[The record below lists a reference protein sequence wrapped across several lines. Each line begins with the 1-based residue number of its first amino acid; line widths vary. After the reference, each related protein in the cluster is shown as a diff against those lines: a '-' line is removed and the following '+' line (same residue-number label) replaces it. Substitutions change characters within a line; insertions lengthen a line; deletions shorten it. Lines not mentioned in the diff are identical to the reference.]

1 MKVNSIDIF
10 CEIIDNFGDIGVVY
24 RISKELKKI
33 FQNVRIRIVL
43 NRLEEFKAINKKVKD
58 VDYQEIED
66 IGVVYRISKELKKIF
81 QNVRIRIV
89 LNRLEEFKAINKKVK
104 DVDYQEIDGLI
115 CVTEKYVKENMESF
129 GVSDVFIEA
138 FGCNVPEE
146 YVKAA
151 KENSKLWINLEYL
164 SGEKWIEDFH
174 LCESLIDSKTL
185 KKIFFMPGFS
195 EKSGGV
201 IIDSGFLERMKYGK
215 ENRDEVF
222 KKYFKDFD
230 LKDKFIG
237 TVFSYEK
244 NFGVIIDSGFLERM
258 KYGKENRDEVF
269 KKYFKDFDLKD
280 KFIGTVFSYEKNF
293 ENLLETL
300 KNYEKE
306 TVLLLMGE
314 KTQKS
319 FSEILKK
326 NLTEDYGNIVKYG
339 KITMIYSDFFSQ
351 EEYEEIISASDFNFT
366 RGEDSFVRGT
376 EDYGNI
382 VKYGKITMIYSDFFS
397 QEEYEEI
404 ISASDFNFTRGEDSF
419 VRGIILGKPFMW
431 HIYLQEEKAH
441 MDKIKAFTERFKESI
456 KVSEEEKNIIE
467 SYCNLLEDYNDRDKN
482 SLEKG
487 KEDFRIFF
495 EKFEEINR
503 ICEKYSKFLL
513 EKCNL
518 VKKLYKYIQEY

>member
-10 CEIIDNFGDIGVVY
+10 CEIIDNFG
-24 RISKELKKI
+24 
-33 FQNVRIRIVL
+33 
-43 NRLEEFKAINKKVKD
+43 
-58 VDYQEIED
+58 D

-244 NFGVIIDSGFLERM
+244 NF
-258 KYGKENRDEVF
+258 
-269 KKYFKDFDLKD
+269 
-280 KFIGTVFSYEKNF
+280 

-300 KNYEKE
+300 KNYKKE

-326 NLTEDYGNIVKYG
+326 NL
-339 KITMIYSDFFSQ
+339 
-351 EEYEEIISASDFNFT
+351 
-366 RGEDSFVRGT
+366 T

-441 MDKIKAFTERFKESI
+441 MDKIKAFTERFKESVE
-456 KVSEEEKNIIE
+456 VSEEEKNIIE

-495 EKFEEINR
+495 EKFEEIDR

>member
-58 VDYQEIED
+58 T
-66 IGVVYRISKELKKIF
+66 
-81 QNVRIRIV
+81 
-89 LNRLEEFKAINKKVK
+89 
-104 DVDYQEIDGLI
+104 DYQEIDGLI

-201 IIDSGFLERMKYGK
+201 IIDSGFLERMK
-215 ENRDEVF
+215 F
-222 KKYFKDFD
+222 
-230 LKDKFIG
+230 
-237 TVFSYEK
+237 
-244 NFGVIIDSGFLERM
+244 
-258 KYGKENRDEVF
+258 GKENRDEVF

-306 TVLLLMGE
+306 TILLLMGE

-326 NLTEDYGNIVKYG
+326 NL
-339 KITMIYSDFFSQ
+339 
-351 EEYEEIISASDFNFT
+351 
-366 RGEDSFVRGT
+366 T

-441 MDKIKAFTERFKESI
+441 MDKIKAFTERIKESVE
-456 KVSEEEKNIIE
+456 VSEEEKNIIE

-482 SLEKG
+482 FLEKG

-495 EKFEEINR
+495 EKFEEIDR

>member
-58 VDYQEIED
+58 T
-66 IGVVYRISKELKKIF
+66 
-81 QNVRIRIV
+81 
-89 LNRLEEFKAINKKVK
+89 
-104 DVDYQEIDGLI
+104 DYQEIDGLI
-115 CVTEKYVKENMESF
+115 CVTEKYVKENIETF

-201 IIDSGFLERMKYGK
+201 IIDSGFLERMK
-215 ENRDEVF
+215 F
-222 KKYFKDFD
+222 
-230 LKDKFIG
+230 
-237 TVFSYEK
+237 
-244 NFGVIIDSGFLERM
+244 
-258 KYGKENRDEVF
+258 GKENRDEVF

-326 NLTEDYGNIVKYG
+326 NL
-339 KITMIYSDFFSQ
+339 
-351 EEYEEIISASDFNFT
+351 
-366 RGEDSFVRGT
+366 T

-495 EKFEEINR
+495 EKFEEIDR

>member
-58 VDYQEIED
+58 T
-66 IGVVYRISKELKKIF
+66 
-81 QNVRIRIV
+81 
-89 LNRLEEFKAINKKVK
+89 
-104 DVDYQEIDGLI
+104 DYQEIDGLI

-185 KKIFFMPGFS
+185 KKIFFMPGFN
-195 EKSGGV
+195 EKSG
-201 IIDSGFLERMKYGK
+201 
-215 ENRDEVF
+215 
-222 KKYFKDFD
+222 
-230 LKDKFIG
+230 
-237 TVFSYEK
+237 
-244 NFGVIIDSGFLERM
+244 GVIIDSGFLERM

-326 NLTEDYGNIVKYG
+326 NLI
-339 KITMIYSDFFSQ
+339 
-351 EEYEEIISASDFNFT
+351 
-366 RGEDSFVRGT
+366 

-441 MDKIKAFTERFKESI
+441 MDKIKAFTERFKESVE
-456 KVSEEEKNIIE
+456 VSEEEKNIIE

-495 EKFEEINR
+495 EKFEEIDR

>member
-10 CEIIDNFGDIGVVY
+10 CEIIDNFG
-24 RISKELKKI
+24 
-33 FQNVRIRIVL
+33 
-43 NRLEEFKAINKKVKD
+43 
-58 VDYQEIED
+58 D

-201 IIDSGFLERMKYGK
+201 IIDSGFLERMKFGK
-215 ENRDEVF
+215 ENRDEV
-222 KKYFKDFD
+222 
-230 LKDKFIG
+230 L
-237 TVFSYEK
+237 
-244 NFGVIIDSGFLERM
+244 
-258 KYGKENRDEVF
+258 

-300 KNYEKE
+300 KNYKKE

-326 NLTEDYGNIVKYG
+326 NL
-339 KITMIYSDFFSQ
+339 
-351 EEYEEIISASDFNFT
+351 
-366 RGEDSFVRGT
+366 T

-441 MDKIKAFTERFKESI
+441 MDKIKAFTERFKESVE
-456 KVSEEEKNIIE
+456 VSEEEKEIIE

-495 EKFEEINR
+495 EKFEEIDR

>member
-58 VDYQEIED
+58 T
-66 IGVVYRISKELKKIF
+66 
-81 QNVRIRIV
+81 
-89 LNRLEEFKAINKKVK
+89 
-104 DVDYQEIDGLI
+104 DYQEIDGLI
-115 CVTEKYVKENMESF
+115 CVTEKYVKENIETF

-146 YVKAA
+146 YVKQA

-185 KKIFFMPGFS
+185 KKIFFMPGFN

-201 IIDSGFLERMKYGK
+201 IIDSGFLERMKFGK
-215 ENRDEVF
+215 ENRDE
-222 KKYFKDFD
+222 
-230 LKDKFIG
+230 I
-237 TVFSYEK
+237 
-244 NFGVIIDSGFLERM
+244 
-258 KYGKENRDEVF
+258 F

-366 RGEDSFVRGT
+366 RGEDSFVRG
-376 EDYGNI
+376 
-382 VKYGKITMIYSDFFS
+382 
-397 QEEYEEI
+397 
-404 ISASDFNFTRGEDSF
+404 
-419 VRGIILGKPFMW
+419 IILGKPFMW

-441 MDKIKAFTERFKESI
+441 MDKIKAFTERFKESVE
-456 KVSEEEKNIIE
+456 VSEEEKNIIE

-495 EKFEEINR
+495 EKFEEIDR

>member
-58 VDYQEIED
+58 I
-66 IGVVYRISKELKKIF
+66 
-81 QNVRIRIV
+81 
-89 LNRLEEFKAINKKVK
+89 
-104 DVDYQEIDGLI
+104 DYQEIDGLI
-115 CVTEKYVKENMESF
+115 CVTEKYVKENIEIF

-201 IIDSGFLERMKYGK
+201 IIDSGFLERMK
-215 ENRDEVF
+215 F
-222 KKYFKDFD
+222 
-230 LKDKFIG
+230 
-237 TVFSYEK
+237 
-244 NFGVIIDSGFLERM
+244 
-258 KYGKENRDEVF
+258 GKENRDEVF

-366 RGEDSFVRGT
+366 RGEDSFVRG
-376 EDYGNI
+376 
-382 VKYGKITMIYSDFFS
+382 
-397 QEEYEEI
+397 
-404 ISASDFNFTRGEDSF
+404 
-419 VRGIILGKPFMW
+419 IILGKPFMW

-441 MDKIKAFTERFKESI
+441 MDKIKAFTERFKESVE
-456 KVSEEEKNIIE
+456 VSEEEKNIIE
-467 SYCNLLEDYNDRDKN
+467 SYCNLLEDYNNRDKN

-495 EKFEEINR
+495 EKFEEIDR

>member
-1 MKVNSIDIF
+1 MTPNSIDIF
-10 CEIIDNFGDIGVVY
+10 CDVIDNFGDIGVVY
-24 RISKELKKI
+24 RFAKEMKI
-33 FQNVRIRIVL
+33 LYSDSRIRVIL
-43 NRLEEFKAINKKVKD
+43 NKLDELVKINKEAERVNIQD
-58 VDYQEIED
+58 INGVTYIYED
-66 IGVVYRISKELKKIF
+66 FFKKNF
-81 QNVRIRIV
+81 SQ
-89 LNRLEEFKAINKKVK
+89 
-104 DVDYQEIDGLI
+104 
-115 CVTEKYVKENMESF
+115 F
-129 GVSDVFIEA
+129 GVSDIMIEA
-138 FGCNVPEE
+138 FGCNIFDD
-146 YVKAA
+146 YVDEA
-151 KENSKLWINLEYL
+151 KEKSKLWINLEYL
-164 SGEKWIEDFH
+164 SGEKWVEDFH
-174 LCESLIDSKTL
+174 LNQSLINSKTL
-185 KKIFFMPGFS
+185 KKIFYMPGFS
-195 EKSGGV
+195 KKSGGV
-201 IIDSGFLERMKYGK
+201 LIDSEFLKNKEYGL
-215 ENRDEVF
+215 NHRDEVL
-222 KKYFKDFD
+222 KEYFPDIDF
-230 LKDKFIG
+230 
-237 TVFSYEK
+237 E
-244 NFGVIIDSGFLERM
+244 
-258 KYGKENRDEVF
+258 GKLV
-269 KKYFKDFDLKD
+269 
-280 KFIGTVFSYEKNF
+280 GTVFSYEKNF

-300 KNYEKE
+300 KNYKKE

-326 NLTEDYGNIVKYG
+326 NL
-339 KITMIYSDFFSQ
+339 
-351 EEYEEIISASDFNFT
+351 
-366 RGEDSFVRGT
+366 T

-441 MDKIKAFTERFKESI
+441 MDKIKAFTERFKESVE
-456 KVSEEEKNIIE
+456 VSEEEKEIIE

-495 EKFEEINR
+495 EKFEEIDR

>member
-58 VDYQEIED
+58 VDYQEI
-66 IGVVYRISKELKKIF
+66 
-81 QNVRIRIV
+81 
-89 LNRLEEFKAINKKVK
+89 
-104 DVDYQEIDGLI
+104 DGLI
-115 CVTEKYVKENMESF
+115 CVTEKYVKENIETF

-138 FGCNVPEE
+138 FGCNVSEE

-201 IIDSGFLERMKYGK
+201 IIDSGFLERMKFGK

-230 LKDKFIG
+230 LKG
-237 TVFSYEK
+237 
-244 NFGVIIDSGFLERM
+244 
-258 KYGKENRDEVF
+258 
-269 KKYFKDFDLKD
+269 

-366 RGEDSFVRGT
+366 RGEDSFVRG
-376 EDYGNI
+376 
-382 VKYGKITMIYSDFFS
+382 
-397 QEEYEEI
+397 
-404 ISASDFNFTRGEDSF
+404 
-419 VRGIILGKPFMW
+419 IILGKPFMW

-456 KVSEEEKNIIE
+456 EVSEEEKEIIE

>member
-58 VDYQEIED
+58 T
-66 IGVVYRISKELKKIF
+66 
-81 QNVRIRIV
+81 
-89 LNRLEEFKAINKKVK
+89 
-104 DVDYQEIDGLI
+104 DYQEIDGLI
-115 CVTEKYVKENMESF
+115 CVTEKYVKENIETF

-138 FGCNVPEE
+138 FGCNVSEE
-146 YVKAA
+146 YVKQA

-201 IIDSGFLERMKYGK
+201 IIDSGFLERMK
-215 ENRDEVF
+215 F
-222 KKYFKDFD
+222 
-230 LKDKFIG
+230 
-237 TVFSYEK
+237 
-244 NFGVIIDSGFLERM
+244 
-258 KYGKENRDEVF
+258 GKENRDEVF

-366 RGEDSFVRGT
+366 RGEDSFVRG
-376 EDYGNI
+376 
-382 VKYGKITMIYSDFFS
+382 
-397 QEEYEEI
+397 I
-404 ISASDFNFTRGEDSF
+404 IS
-419 VRGIILGKPFMW
+419 GKPFMW

-441 MDKIKAFTERFKESI
+441 MDKIKAFTERFKESVE
-456 KVSEEEKNIIE
+456 VSEEEKNIIE

>member
-10 CEIIDNFGDIGVVY
+10 CEIIDNFG
-24 RISKELKKI
+24 
-33 FQNVRIRIVL
+33 
-43 NRLEEFKAINKKVKD
+43 
-58 VDYQEIED
+58 D

-244 NFGVIIDSGFLERM
+244 NF
-258 KYGKENRDEVF
+258 
-269 KKYFKDFDLKD
+269 
-280 KFIGTVFSYEKNF
+280 

-366 RGEDSFVRGT
+366 RGEDSFVRG
-376 EDYGNI
+376 
-382 VKYGKITMIYSDFFS
+382 
-397 QEEYEEI
+397 
-404 ISASDFNFTRGEDSF
+404 
-419 VRGIILGKPFMW
+419 IILGKPFMW

-441 MDKIKAFTERFKESI
+441 MDKIKAFTERIKESVE
-456 KVSEEEKNIIE
+456 VSEEEKNIIE

-495 EKFEEINR
+495 EKFEEIDR

>member
-10 CEIIDNFGDIGVVY
+10 CEIIDNFG
-24 RISKELKKI
+24 
-33 FQNVRIRIVL
+33 
-43 NRLEEFKAINKKVKD
+43 
-58 VDYQEIED
+58 D

-146 YVKAA
+146 YVKTA

-201 IIDSGFLERMKYGK
+201 IIDSGFLERMKFGK
-215 ENRDEVF
+215 ENRDEV
-222 KKYFKDFD
+222 
-230 LKDKFIG
+230 L
-237 TVFSYEK
+237 
-244 NFGVIIDSGFLERM
+244 
-258 KYGKENRDEVF
+258 

-366 RGEDSFVRGT
+366 RGEDSFVRG
-376 EDYGNI
+376 
-382 VKYGKITMIYSDFFS
+382 
-397 QEEYEEI
+397 
-404 ISASDFNFTRGEDSF
+404 
-419 VRGIILGKPFMW
+419 IILGKPFMW

-441 MDKIKAFTERFKESI
+441 MDKIKAFTERFKESVE
-456 KVSEEEKNIIE
+456 VSEEEKNIIE

-487 KEDFRIFF
+487 KEDFKIFF
-495 EKFEEINR
+495 EKFEEIDR

>member
-58 VDYQEIED
+58 T
-66 IGVVYRISKELKKIF
+66 
-81 QNVRIRIV
+81 
-89 LNRLEEFKAINKKVK
+89 
-104 DVDYQEIDGLI
+104 DYQEIDGLI
-115 CVTEKYVKENMESF
+115 CVTEKYVKENIETF

-146 YVKAA
+146 YVKQA

-195 EKSGGV
+195 EKSG
-201 IIDSGFLERMKYGK
+201 
-215 ENRDEVF
+215 
-222 KKYFKDFD
+222 
-230 LKDKFIG
+230 
-237 TVFSYEK
+237 
-244 NFGVIIDSGFLERM
+244 GVIIDSGFLERM

-366 RGEDSFVRGT
+366 RGEDSFVRG
-376 EDYGNI
+376 
-382 VKYGKITMIYSDFFS
+382 
-397 QEEYEEI
+397 I
-404 ISASDFNFTRGEDSF
+404 IS
-419 VRGIILGKPFMW
+419 GKPFMW

-441 MDKIKAFTERFKESI
+441 MDKIKAFTERFKESVE
-456 KVSEEEKNIIE
+456 VSEEEKNIIE

-495 EKFEEINR
+495 EKFEEIDR

>member
-10 CEIIDNFGDIGVVY
+10 CEIIDNFG
-24 RISKELKKI
+24 
-33 FQNVRIRIVL
+33 
-43 NRLEEFKAINKKVKD
+43 
-58 VDYQEIED
+58 D

-201 IIDSGFLERMKYGK
+201 IIDSGFLERMK
-215 ENRDEVF
+215 F
-222 KKYFKDFD
+222 
-230 LKDKFIG
+230 
-237 TVFSYEK
+237 
-244 NFGVIIDSGFLERM
+244 
-258 KYGKENRDEVF
+258 GKENRDEVF

-366 RGEDSFVRGT
+366 RGEDSFVRG
-376 EDYGNI
+376 
-382 VKYGKITMIYSDFFS
+382 
-397 QEEYEEI
+397 
-404 ISASDFNFTRGEDSF
+404 
-419 VRGIILGKPFMW
+419 IILGKPFMW

-441 MDKIKAFTERFKESI
+441 MDKIKAFTERFKESVE
-456 KVSEEEKNIIE
+456 VSEEEKEIIE
-467 SYCNLLEDYNDRDKN
+467 NYCNLLEDYNDRDKN

-495 EKFEEINR
+495 EKFEEIDR

>member
-43 NRLEEFKAINKKVKD
+43 NRIEEFKAINKKVKD
-58 VDYQEIED
+58 T
-66 IGVVYRISKELKKIF
+66 
-81 QNVRIRIV
+81 
-89 LNRLEEFKAINKKVK
+89 
-104 DVDYQEIDGLI
+104 DYQEIDGLI
-115 CVTEKYVKENMESF
+115 CVTEKYVKDNIKTF

-146 YVKAA
+146 YVKQA

-174 LCESLIDSKTL
+174 LCQSLIDSKIL

-222 KKYFKDFD
+222 KKYFKD
-230 LKDKFIG
+230 L
-237 TVFSYEK
+237 
-244 NFGVIIDSGFLERM
+244 
-258 KYGKENRDEVF
+258 
-269 KKYFKDFDLKD
+269 DLKD

-339 KITMIYSDFFSQ
+339 KITMVYS
-351 EEYEEIISASDFNFT
+351 
-366 RGEDSFVRGT
+366 G
-376 EDYGNI
+376 
-382 VKYGKITMIYSDFFS
+382 FFS

-419 VRGIILGKPFMW
+419 VRGIVLGKPFMW

-456 KVSEEEKNIIE
+456 KVSEEERKIME

-487 KEDFRIFF
+487 KEDFKIFF
-495 EKFEEINR
+495 EKFQEIDT

>member
-58 VDYQEIED
+58 T
-66 IGVVYRISKELKKIF
+66 
-81 QNVRIRIV
+81 
-89 LNRLEEFKAINKKVK
+89 
-104 DVDYQEIDGLI
+104 DYQEIDGLI
-115 CVTEKYVKENMESF
+115 CVTEKYVKENIETF

-146 YVKAA
+146 YVKQA

-244 NFGVIIDSGFLERM
+244 NF
-258 KYGKENRDEVF
+258 
-269 KKYFKDFDLKD
+269 
-280 KFIGTVFSYEKNF
+280 

-300 KNYEKE
+300 KNYKKE

-326 NLTEDYGNIVKYG
+326 NL
-339 KITMIYSDFFSQ
+339 
-351 EEYEEIISASDFNFT
+351 
-366 RGEDSFVRGT
+366 T

-441 MDKIKAFTERFKESI
+441 MDKIKAFTERFKESVE
-456 KVSEEEKNIIE
+456 VSEEEKNIME

-495 EKFEEINR
+495 EKFEEIDR

>member
-58 VDYQEIED
+58 VDYQEI
-66 IGVVYRISKELKKIF
+66 
-81 QNVRIRIV
+81 
-89 LNRLEEFKAINKKVK
+89 
-104 DVDYQEIDGLI
+104 DGLI
-115 CVTEKYVKENMESF
+115 CVTEKYVKENIETF

-146 YVKAA
+146 YVKQA

-174 LCESLIDSKTL
+174 LCESLIDSKML

-195 EKSGGV
+195 EKSG
-201 IIDSGFLERMKYGK
+201 
-215 ENRDEVF
+215 
-222 KKYFKDFD
+222 
-230 LKDKFIG
+230 
-237 TVFSYEK
+237 
-244 NFGVIIDSGFLERM
+244 GVIIDSGFLERM

-366 RGEDSFVRGT
+366 RGEDSFVRG
-376 EDYGNI
+376 
-382 VKYGKITMIYSDFFS
+382 
-397 QEEYEEI
+397 
-404 ISASDFNFTRGEDSF
+404 
-419 VRGIILGKPFMW
+419 IILGKPFMW

-441 MDKIKAFTERFKESI
+441 MDKIKAFTERFKESVE
-456 KVSEEEKNIIE
+456 VSEEEKNIIE

-495 EKFEEINR
+495 EKFEEIDR

>member
-1 MKVNSIDIF
+1 MKVNSIDVF

-43 NRLEEFKAINKKVKD
+43 NKLEEFKAINKKVKD
-58 VDYQEIED
+58 T
-66 IGVVYRISKELKKIF
+66 
-81 QNVRIRIV
+81 
-89 LNRLEEFKAINKKVK
+89 
-104 DVDYQEIDGLI
+104 DYQEIDDLI
-115 CVTEKYVKENMESF
+115 CVTEKYVKENIETF

-244 NFGVIIDSGFLERM
+244 NF
-258 KYGKENRDEVF
+258 
-269 KKYFKDFDLKD
+269 
-280 KFIGTVFSYEKNF
+280 

-300 KNYEKE
+300 KNYKKE
-306 TVLLLMGE
+306 TILLLMGE

-326 NLTEDYGNIVKYG
+326 NL
-339 KITMIYSDFFSQ
+339 
-351 EEYEEIISASDFNFT
+351 
-366 RGEDSFVRGT
+366 T

-456 KVSEEEKNIIE
+456 EVSEEEKEIIE

>member
-58 VDYQEIED
+58 T
-66 IGVVYRISKELKKIF
+66 
-81 QNVRIRIV
+81 
-89 LNRLEEFKAINKKVK
+89 
-104 DVDYQEIDGLI
+104 DYQEIDGLI
-115 CVTEKYVKENMESF
+115 CVTEKYVKENIETF

-146 YVKAA
+146 YVKQA

-195 EKSGGV
+195 EKSG
-201 IIDSGFLERMKYGK
+201 
-215 ENRDEVF
+215 
-222 KKYFKDFD
+222 
-230 LKDKFIG
+230 
-237 TVFSYEK
+237 
-244 NFGVIIDSGFLERM
+244 GVIIDSGFLERM

-366 RGEDSFVRGT
+366 RGEDSFVRG
-376 EDYGNI
+376 
-382 VKYGKITMIYSDFFS
+382 
-397 QEEYEEI
+397 
-404 ISASDFNFTRGEDSF
+404 
-419 VRGIILGKPFMW
+419 IILGKPFMW

-441 MDKIKAFTERFKESI
+441 MDKIKAFTERFKESVE
-456 KVSEEEKNIIE
+456 VSEEEKEIIE
-467 SYCNLLEDYNDRDKN
+467 NYCNLLEDYNDRDKN

>member
-58 VDYQEIED
+58 T
-66 IGVVYRISKELKKIF
+66 
-81 QNVRIRIV
+81 
-89 LNRLEEFKAINKKVK
+89 
-104 DVDYQEIDGLI
+104 DYQEIDGLI

-201 IIDSGFLERMKYGK
+201 IIDSGFLERMKFGK
-215 ENRDEVF
+215 ENRDEV
-222 KKYFKDFD
+222 
-230 LKDKFIG
+230 L
-237 TVFSYEK
+237 
-244 NFGVIIDSGFLERM
+244 
-258 KYGKENRDEVF
+258 

-366 RGEDSFVRGT
+366 RGEDSFVRG
-376 EDYGNI
+376 
-382 VKYGKITMIYSDFFS
+382 
-397 QEEYEEI
+397 
-404 ISASDFNFTRGEDSF
+404 
-419 VRGIILGKPFMW
+419 IILGKPFMW

-441 MDKIKAFTERFKESI
+441 MDKIKAFTERFKESVE
-456 KVSEEEKNIIE
+456 VSEEEKEIIE
-467 SYCNLLEDYNDRDKN
+467 NYCNLLEDYNDRDKN

>member
-58 VDYQEIED
+58 T
-66 IGVVYRISKELKKIF
+66 
-81 QNVRIRIV
+81 
-89 LNRLEEFKAINKKVK
+89 
-104 DVDYQEIDGLI
+104 DYQEIDGLI
-115 CVTEKYVKENMESF
+115 CVTEKYVKENIETF

-146 YVKAA
+146 YVKQA

-222 KKYFKDFD
+222 KKYFK
-230 LKDKFIG
+230 
-237 TVFSYEK
+237 
-244 NFGVIIDSGFLERM
+244 N
-258 KYGKENRDEVF
+258 
-269 KKYFKDFDLKD
+269 FDLKD

-366 RGEDSFVRGT
+366 RGEDSFVRG
-376 EDYGNI
+376 
-382 VKYGKITMIYSDFFS
+382 
-397 QEEYEEI
+397 
-404 ISASDFNFTRGEDSF
+404 
-419 VRGIILGKPFMW
+419 IILGKPFMW

-441 MDKIKAFTERFKESI
+441 MDKIKAFTERFKESVE
-456 KVSEEEKNIIE
+456 VSEEEKNIIE

-495 EKFEEINR
+495 EKFEEIDR

>member
-58 VDYQEIED
+58 T
-66 IGVVYRISKELKKIF
+66 
-81 QNVRIRIV
+81 
-89 LNRLEEFKAINKKVK
+89 
-104 DVDYQEIDGLI
+104 DYQEIDGLI
-115 CVTEKYVKENMESF
+115 CVTEKYVKENIETF

-146 YVKAA
+146 YVKQA

-244 NFGVIIDSGFLERM
+244 NFES
-258 KYGKENRDEVF
+258 
-269 KKYFKDFDLKD
+269 
-280 KFIGTVFSYEKNF
+280 
-293 ENLLETL
+293 LLETL

-366 RGEDSFVRGT
+366 RGEDSFVRG
-376 EDYGNI
+376 
-382 VKYGKITMIYSDFFS
+382 
-397 QEEYEEI
+397 
-404 ISASDFNFTRGEDSF
+404 
-419 VRGIILGKPFMW
+419 IILGKPFMW

-441 MDKIKAFTERFKESI
+441 MDKIKAFTERFKESVE
-456 KVSEEEKNIIE
+456 VSEEEKNIME
-467 SYCNLLEDYNDRDKN
+467 SYCNLLEDYNDRNKN

-495 EKFEEINR
+495 EKFEEIDR

>member
-1 MKVNSIDIF
+1 MKVNSIDVF

-58 VDYQEIED
+58 T
-66 IGVVYRISKELKKIF
+66 
-81 QNVRIRIV
+81 
-89 LNRLEEFKAINKKVK
+89 
-104 DVDYQEIDGLI
+104 DYQEIDGLI
-115 CVTEKYVKENMESF
+115 CVTEKYVKENIETF

-146 YVKAA
+146 YVKQA

-174 LCESLIDSKTL
+174 LCESLIDSKML

-201 IIDSGFLERMKYGK
+201 IIDSDFLERMK
-215 ENRDEVF
+215 F
-222 KKYFKDFD
+222 
-230 LKDKFIG
+230 
-237 TVFSYEK
+237 
-244 NFGVIIDSGFLERM
+244 
-258 KYGKENRDEVF
+258 GKENRDEVF

-306 TVLLLMGE
+306 TILLLMGE

-326 NLTEDYGNIVKYG
+326 NL
-339 KITMIYSDFFSQ
+339 
-351 EEYEEIISASDFNFT
+351 
-366 RGEDSFVRGT
+366 T

-441 MDKIKAFTERFKESI
+441 MDKIKAFTERFKESVE
-456 KVSEEEKNIIE
+456 VSEEEKNIIE

-495 EKFEEINR
+495 EKIEEINR

>member
-10 CEIIDNFGDIGVVY
+10 CEIIDNFG
-24 RISKELKKI
+24 
-33 FQNVRIRIVL
+33 
-43 NRLEEFKAINKKVKD
+43 
-58 VDYQEIED
+58 D

-244 NFGVIIDSGFLERM
+244 NF
-258 KYGKENRDEVF
+258 
-269 KKYFKDFDLKD
+269 
-280 KFIGTVFSYEKNF
+280 

-306 TVLLLMGE
+306 TILLLMGE

-326 NLTEDYGNIVKYG
+326 NL
-339 KITMIYSDFFSQ
+339 
-351 EEYEEIISASDFNFT
+351 
-366 RGEDSFVRGT
+366 T

-441 MDKIKAFTERFKESI
+441 MDKIKAFTERFKESVE
-456 KVSEEEKNIIE
+456 VSEEEKNIIE

-495 EKFEEINR
+495 EKFEEIDR

>member
-58 VDYQEIED
+58 T
-66 IGVVYRISKELKKIF
+66 
-81 QNVRIRIV
+81 
-89 LNRLEEFKAINKKVK
+89 
-104 DVDYQEIDGLI
+104 DYQEIDGLI
-115 CVTEKYVKENMESF
+115 CVTEKYVKENIETF

-146 YVKAA
+146 YVKQA

-195 EKSGGV
+195 EKSG
-201 IIDSGFLERMKYGK
+201 
-215 ENRDEVF
+215 
-222 KKYFKDFD
+222 
-230 LKDKFIG
+230 
-237 TVFSYEK
+237 
-244 NFGVIIDSGFLERM
+244 GVIIDSGFLERM

-366 RGEDSFVRGT
+366 RGEDSFVRG
-376 EDYGNI
+376 
-382 VKYGKITMIYSDFFS
+382 
-397 QEEYEEI
+397 
-404 ISASDFNFTRGEDSF
+404 
-419 VRGIILGKPFMW
+419 IILGKPFMW

-441 MDKIKAFTERFKESI
+441 MDKIKAFTERFKESVE
-456 KVSEEEKNIIE
+456 VSEEEKNIIE

-487 KEDFRIFF
+487 KEDFKIFF
-495 EKFEEINR
+495 EKFQEIDR

>member
-58 VDYQEIED
+58 T
-66 IGVVYRISKELKKIF
+66 
-81 QNVRIRIV
+81 
-89 LNRLEEFKAINKKVK
+89 
-104 DVDYQEIDGLI
+104 DYQEIDGLI
-115 CVTEKYVKENMESF
+115 CVTEKYVKENIETF

-138 FGCNVPEE
+138 FGCNVSEE
-146 YVKAA
+146 YVKQA

-174 LCESLIDSKTL
+174 LCESLIDSKML

-195 EKSGGV
+195 EKSG
-201 IIDSGFLERMKYGK
+201 
-215 ENRDEVF
+215 
-222 KKYFKDFD
+222 
-230 LKDKFIG
+230 
-237 TVFSYEK
+237 
-244 NFGVIIDSGFLERM
+244 GVIIDSGFLERM

-366 RGEDSFVRGT
+366 RGEDSFVRG
-376 EDYGNI
+376 
-382 VKYGKITMIYSDFFS
+382 
-397 QEEYEEI
+397 
-404 ISASDFNFTRGEDSF
+404 
-419 VRGIILGKPFMW
+419 IILGKPFMW

-441 MDKIKAFTERFKESI
+441 MDKIKAFTERFKESVE
-456 KVSEEEKNIIE
+456 VSEEEKNIIE

-495 EKFEEINR
+495 EKFEEIDR

>member
-10 CEIIDNFGDIGVVY
+10 CEIIDNFG
-24 RISKELKKI
+24 
-33 FQNVRIRIVL
+33 
-43 NRLEEFKAINKKVKD
+43 
-58 VDYQEIED
+58 D

-237 TVFSYEK
+237 T
-244 NFGVIIDSGFLERM
+244 I
-258 KYGKENRDEVF
+258 
-269 KKYFKDFDLKD
+269 
-280 KFIGTVFSYEKNF
+280 FSYEKNF

-366 RGEDSFVRGT
+366 RGEDSFVRG
-376 EDYGNI
+376 
-382 VKYGKITMIYSDFFS
+382 
-397 QEEYEEI
+397 
-404 ISASDFNFTRGEDSF
+404 
-419 VRGIILGKPFMW
+419 IILGKPFMW

-441 MDKIKAFTERFKESI
+441 MDKIKAFTERFKESVE
-456 KVSEEEKNIIE
+456 VSEEEKEIIE
-467 SYCNLLEDYNDRDKN
+467 NYCNLLEDYNDRDKN

>member
-58 VDYQEIED
+58 T
-66 IGVVYRISKELKKIF
+66 
-81 QNVRIRIV
+81 
-89 LNRLEEFKAINKKVK
+89 
-104 DVDYQEIDGLI
+104 DYQEIDGLI
-115 CVTEKYVKENMESF
+115 CVTEKYVKENIETF

-146 YVKAA
+146 YVKQA

-195 EKSGGV
+195 EKSG
-201 IIDSGFLERMKYGK
+201 
-215 ENRDEVF
+215 
-222 KKYFKDFD
+222 
-230 LKDKFIG
+230 
-237 TVFSYEK
+237 
-244 NFGVIIDSGFLERM
+244 GVIIDSGFLERM

-366 RGEDSFVRGT
+366 RGEDSFVRG
-376 EDYGNI
+376 
-382 VKYGKITMIYSDFFS
+382 
-397 QEEYEEI
+397 
-404 ISASDFNFTRGEDSF
+404 
-419 VRGIILGKPFMW
+419 IILGKPFMW

-441 MDKIKAFTERFKESI
+441 MDKIKAFTERFKESVE
-456 KVSEEEKNIIE
+456 VSEEEKNIIE

-495 EKFEEINR
+495 EKFEEIDR

-518 VKKLYKYIQEY
+518 VKKIYNYIQEF

>member
-10 CEIIDNFGDIGVVY
+10 CEIIDNFG
-24 RISKELKKI
+24 
-33 FQNVRIRIVL
+33 
-43 NRLEEFKAINKKVKD
+43 
-58 VDYQEIED
+58 D

-201 IIDSGFLERMKYGK
+201 IIDSGFLERMKFGK
-215 ENRDEVF
+215 ENRDEV
-222 KKYFKDFD
+222 
-230 LKDKFIG
+230 L
-237 TVFSYEK
+237 
-244 NFGVIIDSGFLERM
+244 
-258 KYGKENRDEVF
+258 

-366 RGEDSFVRGT
+366 RGEDSFVRG
-376 EDYGNI
+376 
-382 VKYGKITMIYSDFFS
+382 
-397 QEEYEEI
+397 
-404 ISASDFNFTRGEDSF
+404 
-419 VRGIILGKPFMW
+419 IILGKPFMW

-441 MDKIKAFTERFKESI
+441 MDKIKAFTERFKESVE
-456 KVSEEEKNIIE
+456 VSEEEKNIIE

-487 KEDFRIFF
+487 KENFRIFF

>member
-58 VDYQEIED
+58 T
-66 IGVVYRISKELKKIF
+66 
-81 QNVRIRIV
+81 
-89 LNRLEEFKAINKKVK
+89 
-104 DVDYQEIDGLI
+104 DYQEIDGLI
-115 CVTEKYVKENMESF
+115 CVTEKYVKENIETF

-201 IIDSGFLERMKYGK
+201 IIDSGFLERMK
-215 ENRDEVF
+215 F
-222 KKYFKDFD
+222 
-230 LKDKFIG
+230 
-237 TVFSYEK
+237 
-244 NFGVIIDSGFLERM
+244 
-258 KYGKENRDEVF
+258 GKENRDEVF

-300 KNYEKE
+300 KNYKKE

-339 KITMIYSDFFSQ
+339 KITMIYS
-351 EEYEEIISASDFNFT
+351 N
-366 RGEDSFVRGT
+366 
-376 EDYGNI
+376 
-382 VKYGKITMIYSDFFS
+382 FFS

-441 MDKIKAFTERFKESI
+441 MDKIKAFTERFKESVE
-456 KVSEEEKNIIE
+456 VSEEEKNIIE

-487 KEDFRIFF
+487 KEDFKIFF
-495 EKFEEINR
+495 EKFQEIDR

>member
-43 NRLEEFKAINKKVKD
+43 NRLEEFKDINKKVKD
-58 VDYQEIED
+58 T
-66 IGVVYRISKELKKIF
+66 
-81 QNVRIRIV
+81 
-89 LNRLEEFKAINKKVK
+89 
-104 DVDYQEIDGLI
+104 DYQEIDGLI
-115 CVTEKYVKENMESF
+115 CVTEKYVKENIETF

-146 YVKAA
+146 YVKQA

-244 NFGVIIDSGFLERM
+244 NF
-258 KYGKENRDEVF
+258 
-269 KKYFKDFDLKD
+269 
-280 KFIGTVFSYEKNF
+280 

-326 NLTEDYGNIVKYG
+326 NLIEDYGNIVKYG

-351 EEYEEIISASDFNFT
+351 EEYEEIISASN
-366 RGEDSFVRGT
+366 
-376 EDYGNI
+376 
-382 VKYGKITMIYSDFFS
+382 
-397 QEEYEEI
+397 
-404 ISASDFNFTRGEDSF
+404 FNFTRGEDSF

-441 MDKIKAFTERFKESI
+441 MDKIKAFTERFKESVE
-456 KVSEEEKNIIE
+456 VSEEEKNIIE

-495 EKFEEINR
+495 EKFEEIDR